1 MNTSELG
8 GFMIIKMLPAPFC
21 VLKQCR
27 GARMIRFE
35 NVTKIFKDTGD
46 TALSN
51 VSFKI
56 SKGDFVFLIGST
68 GAGKTTIARLILRD
82 EAADSGRICVYDTDI
97 AQLNRREVPH
107 YRRKIGM
114 VFQDYKLLPSKT
126 VYENIAF
133 AMEAQGV
140 EPRSIAHMIPQI
152 LSLVGLE
159 NKSNS
164 MPYQLSGGEQQRAA
178 LARAMAN
185 NPPILIADEPTGNLD
200 PDTTNEIMK
209 IFEKFN
215 RLGTT
220 IIISTHDS
228 EMVDRMKKRVIELNN
243 GTVIRDERGGG
254 YRSV

>member
-1 MNTSELG
+1 
-8 GFMIIKMLPAPFC
+8 
-21 VLKQCR
+21 
-27 GARMIRFE
+27 MIRFE
-35 NVTKIFKDTGD
+35 NVTKIFRDTDD

-56 SKGDFVFLIGST
+56 PKGDFVFLIGAT

-82 EAADSGRICVYDTDI
+82 EVADSGYVCVYDTDV
-97 AQLNRREVPH
+97 AQLKRREVPH

-114 VFQDYKLLPSKT
+114 VFQDYKLLPGKT

-133 AMEAQGV
+133 VMEAQGIPDRNI
-140 EPRSIAHMIPQI
+140 EHMIPQI

-159 NKSNS
+159 NKSDS
-164 MPYQLSGGEQQRAA
+164 MPHQLSGGEKQRAA

-200 PDTTNEIMK
+200 PDTTDEIMK

-220 IIISTHDS
+220 VIISTHDS
-228 EMVDRMKKRVIELNN
+228 GMVDRMKKRVIELKN

-254 YRSV
+254 YRNV